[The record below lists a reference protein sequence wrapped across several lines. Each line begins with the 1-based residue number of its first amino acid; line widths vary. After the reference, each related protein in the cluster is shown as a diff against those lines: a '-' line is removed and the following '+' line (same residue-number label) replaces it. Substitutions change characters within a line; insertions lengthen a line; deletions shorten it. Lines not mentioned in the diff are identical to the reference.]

1 MFAANYKWFQ
11 SLPKSLQT
19 TFDDASAKTQAESF
33 AQIPVARKNS
43 MDAMGK
49 VGIKFYTP
57 SAAEKKQWVAACGE
71 QRAEWN
77 DIKKELAGS
86 IDRFEKLKA
95 AADTKDPI
103 TVAG

>member
-19 TFDDASAKTQAESF
+19 TFDDASAKTQSESF
-33 AQIPVARKNS
+33 AQILVARKNS

-57 SAAEKKQWVAACGE
+57 SAAEKRQWVDACGE
-71 QRAEWN
+71 QRPEWN

-86 IDRFEKLKA
+86 VDMFNKLKTA
-95 AADTKDPI
+95 ANTKGPI
-103 TVAG
+103 TVEG